1 MNPWQRVGR
10 ALVMAP
16 VGVLLAP
23 AIGVVMLTLLGLTFG
38 ELPRWS
44 RVGPFLALCVVLG
57 GPPAAVLAPLA
68 WYVLMERVSLRR
80 AIAVTSA
87 AAVAGGIILAHV
99 VGAWSTDAAGVATV
113 PGAVLGCLAGILWLR
128 LRAGHTLEHPEHAA

>member
-1 MNPWQRVGR
+1 MNPWHRVAR

-23 AIGVVMLTLLGLTFG
+23 AIGIVMLTLLGLTFG
-38 ELPRWS
+38 ELRRWS

-68 WYVLMERVSLRR
+68 WYLLAGRVSLRR
-80 AIAVTSA
+80 AAAVTIAGSIIGGIVVARVVA
-87 AAVAGGIILAHV
+87 AA
-99 VGAWSTDAAGVATV
+99 WTPEAAGVATV
-113 PGAVLGCLAGILWLR
+113 PGAVLGCLTGILWCLPR
-128 LRAGHTLEHPEHAA
+128 HVS